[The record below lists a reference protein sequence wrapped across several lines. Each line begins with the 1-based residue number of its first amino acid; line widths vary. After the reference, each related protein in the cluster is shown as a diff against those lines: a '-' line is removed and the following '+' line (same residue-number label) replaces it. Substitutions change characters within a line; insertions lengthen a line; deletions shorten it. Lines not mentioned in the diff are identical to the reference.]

1 MRRHVLLLTVLCI
14 LTFFAGLGR
23 GAITD
28 SDEAY
33 YAEAAREMVET
44 GDWITPHYNHAPRL
58 QKPVL
63 MYWLIAACY
72 LLIGV
77 GEFAARLPA
86 ALSGLALVLITYAC
100 ARRWYDDDTAV
111 LSGAIVAT
119 SFGYFAMARVSL
131 PDLPLTCFVVLATWA
146 AIETVLH
153 DPIDAPV
160 DRVASRPSAPW
171 LLVSA
176 CAAAFACLV
185 KGPVGLLLP
194 AIVIGPLAIWERWSR
209 HPAVRRPLLPAGLDV
224 VTIVM
229 AASVFV
235 LVAAP
240 WYLAVTQVHGPA
252 YLRQFFVG
260 ENLVRFATDEFNA
273 PRPVWFYLPIL
284 VGGLLPWSPF
294 VALWVPNVARAVR
307 GLSRPTVTE
316 VRLLVWAV
324 APLLFYTV
332 SVGKQPRYI
341 LPVLPPLA
349 ILLARSIHQRLR
361 RSATGSQDWL
371 FDAATGVSAL
381 MWLIVGVLLVR
392 AAPLLGVAGLPN
404 AGIAG
409 ALMVVCAIALV
420 ACGVLGGRYL
430 VPRALS
436 VGAAVTV
443 LSLSYGVLAPARPAP
458 VERMSERLLSE
469 RQDNEQS
476 GTYAVFV
483 RNLVFYSGIRQ
494 RDLITDEQVIAFLQS
509 PARVFCVIA
518 EDQLTR
524 IAPQVGEP
532 LRQLARMPYVNIAD
546 VRVGTLLRPSA
557 PGVIETVILVANR

>member
-1 MRRHVLLLTVLCI
+1 MLLLTVLCI
-14 LTFFAGLGR
+14 LTFFVGLGR

-33 YAEAAREMVET
+33 YAAAAREMVDT
-44 GDWITPHYNHAPRL
+44 GDWITPHYNSAPRL

-86 ALSGLALVLITYAC
+86 ALSGLALVLVTFAC

-119 SFGYFAMARVSL
+119 SFGYCAMARLSL

-146 AIETVLH
+146 AIEAVLH

-160 DRVASRPSAPW
+160 DRVASRHPARW

-176 CAAAFACLV
+176 GAAALACLV

-194 AIVIGPLAIWERWSR
+194 AIVIAPLVMWERRSR
-209 HPAVRRPLLPAGLDV
+209 HPAARRPALPAGLDA

-240 WYLAVTQVHGPA
+240 WYLAMTRVHGPA
-252 YLRQFFVG
+252 YLAQFFVA
-260 ENLVRFATDEFNA
+260 ENFVRFTTDEFNA
-273 PRPVWFYLPIL
+273 PRPLWFYAPIL

-294 VALWVPNVARAVR
+294 LALWAPNVVRTVR
-307 GLSRPTVTE
+307 GLSRPTVAE

-324 APLLFYTV
+324 SPLLFYTL

-349 ILLARSIHQRLR
+349 ILLARSIHQRLK
-361 RSATGSQDWL
+361 RSAAGSPDWL

-381 MWLIVGVLLVR
+381 MWLLVGVLSIR
-392 AAPLLGVAGLPN
+392 AAPFLAAAGLPN
-404 AGIAG
+404 VGIAG
-409 ALMVVCAIALV
+409 VLIVACAIAPV
-420 ACGVLGGRYL
+420 ACGVLGGRQL

-443 LSLSYGVLAPARPAP
+443 VSLYYGVLAPTRPAP
-458 VERMSERLLSE
+458 VERMSELLLSE

-476 GTYAVFV
+476 GTYTVFV
-483 RNLVFYSGIRQ
+483 RNLAFYSGIPQ
-494 RDLITDEQVIAFLQS
+494 RDLITDEQVITFLQS
-509 PARVFCVIA
+509 PTRVFCAIE
-518 EDQLTR
+518 EDRLMR

-546 VRVGTLLRPSA
+546 VRVGTLLRPNA
-557 PGVIETVILVANR
+557 PGVIETAVLVANR